1 MSLSSHNPLGSSGN
15 QLPDLLHFFH
25 TFGLPCH
32 KAGDIHLIN
41 YVFVGDFVD
50 RGSYSLEVI
59 TLLFCLKACLFV
71 VHMFVRASSVDWL
84 CGTLVDSVPS
94 PCLSHPWKS

>member
-1 MSLSSHNPLGSSGN
+1 MMGLFECAEVLLLQDPMVVQCAAPVRIFGDIHG

-59 TLLFCLKACLFV
+59 TLLFLPQGMFICCSYVGACV
-71 VHMFVRASSVDWL
+71 VS
-84 CGTLVDSVPS
+84 
-94 PCLSHPWKS
+94 